1 MIKIDNLTKTYTSKE
16 GDIQALNG
24 VSLHIGRGR
33 IFGVIGQ
40 SGAGKST
47 LVRCINMLERPTSG
61 TVTVDGKDMGALA
74 GKGLLRA
81 RQEIS
86 MIFQHFNLLASRT
99 VFDNVAFPL
108 EIQGLKKAAITE
120 RVLPLLELVGLRERA
135 RYYPSQ
141 LSGGQKQRVGIA
153 RALASRPKVLLCDEA
168 TSALDPQTTKS
179 ILALLKDINKQ
190 FDLTIVLITHEMIVI
205 KEICDQLAMIENGRI
220 VEEGG
225 VLEVFANPRTPTAR
239 EFIGTALSQH
249 LPDFLSKIGLS
260 PVPVDGGKWL
270 VQLSFIGASARQPVL
285 SGAIRAYNVDVSIIC
300 GNIDYIKDTPFGTL
314 VAEVSG
320 KKDDIES
327 ALSYLGRQKLR
338 VEVLGYV
345 P

>member
-16 GDIQALNG
+16 GDIQALKG
-24 VSLHIGRGR
+24 VSLYVGRGR

-47 LVRCINMLERPTSG
+47 LIRCINMLERPTSG
-61 TVTVDGKDMGALA
+61 TVTVDGKDMGALT
-74 GKGLLRA
+74 GKELLRA

-99 VFDNVAFPL
+99 VFDNVAYPL
-108 EIQGLKKAAITE
+108 EIQGLKKSAITE
-120 RVLPLLELVGLRERA
+120 RVLPLLELVGLHERA

-179 ILALLKDINKQ
+179 ILALLKDINKK

-205 KEICDQLAMIENGRI
+205 KEICDKVAVIENGRI

-225 VLEVFANPRTPTAR
+225 VLEVFTNPRTQTAR
-239 EFIGTALSQH
+239 EFIGTVISQH
-249 LPDFLSKIGLS
+249 LPPFLSEIGLS
-260 PVPVDGGKWL
+260 PVPVDSGKLL
-270 VQLSFIGASARQPVL
+270 VRLSFIGASAGQPIL
-285 SGAIRAYNVDVSIIC
+285 AGAIRAYNVDISIIY
-300 GNIDYIKDTPFGTL
+300 GNIDSIKDTPFGTL
-314 VAEVSG
+314 IAEVSG
-320 KKDDIES
+320 KSDDINS
-327 ALSYLGRQKLR
+327 ALAYFGRQNLR